1 MGWVATPVNW
11 NKALVIWLIESTTEQ
26 KKYCQFFNY
35 DLHYSFQALHID
47 QPCPN
52 FKNVQNIDIIRKKYC
67 NEFLWPKGSQNILSL
82 NCNKMSGWLSHRT
95 ALESPRCRISVT
107 LSRGLFP
114 TSKKGKE
121 KRRYSLLVFW
131 MESFRCTNRL
141 SYRDNGSR
149 PPCCVLPAPLPPHSP
164 SLYLP
169 LSRNTR
175 HILLN
180 TTHQPKV
187 HFLLL
192 SSSPSHQP
200 YSQDM
205 H

>member
-1 MGWVATPVNW
+1 MPKNF
-11 NKALVIWLIESTTEQ
+11 NPQHPQIWTKCL
-26 KKYCQFFNY
+26 N
-35 DLHYSFQALHID
+35 D
-47 QPCPN
+47 
-52 FKNVQNIDIIRKKYC
+52 
-67 NEFLWPKGSQNILSL
+67 FLT
-82 NCNKMSGWLSHRT
+82 R
-95 ALESPRCRISVT
+95 SPWKPCRITVIQ
-107 LSRGLFP
+107 SRGLFP
-114 TSKKGKE
+114 KSKKGKE

-131 MESFRCTNRL
+131 MESFRSTNRL
-141 SYRDNGSR
+141 SYWDNGLR

-205 H
+205 HLQLFIRPNSIGTYKQTSKSFPFL